1 MKNMKYDLGE
11 DEEGKVYNDLF
22 EHAVTLIQDHP
33 AELVAG
39 SLMAIAQRLYKT
51 HLSEPEYK
59 RLMDF
64 ITTVEIE
71 PYEIKKE
78 RVHWKTGS
86 YNS

>member
-1 MKNMKYDLGE
+1 MKYKI
-11 DEEGKVYNDLF
+11 EEKDNEKAVYDTLF
-22 EHAVTLIQDHP
+22 EQAITLIQDHP
-33 AELVAG
+33 PELVAG

-71 PYEIKKE
+71 PYEISKE
-78 RVHWKTGS
+78 RLH
-86 YNS
+86 

>member
-1 MKNMKYDLGE
+1 MKIE
-11 DEEGKVYNDLF
+11 DKDEHKVYEELF
-22 EHAVTLIQDHP
+22 EKAITLIQDHP

-51 HLSEPEYK
+51 HLSEPEYQ
-59 RLMDF
+59 RLMNF

-78 RVHWKTGS
+78 RLH
-86 YNS
+86 

>member
-1 MKNMKYDLGE
+1 MKLEDKDERKIYDE
-11 DEEGKVYNDLF
+11 LF
-22 EHAVTLIQDHP
+22 EHAIILIQDHP
-33 AELVAG
+33 PELVAG

-71 PYEIKKE
+71 PYEVSKE
-78 RVHWKTGS
+78 RLH
-86 YNS
+86 

>member
-1 MKNMKYDLGE
+1 MKNKEE
-11 DEEGKVYNDLF
+11 DEYKVYDELF
-22 EHAVTLIQDHP
+22 QKAIALIQDHP
-33 AELVAG
+33 PELVAG

-71 PYEIKKE
+71 PYEVSKE
-78 RVHWKTGS
+78 RLH
-86 YNS
+86 

>member
-1 MKNMKYDLGE
+1 MKI
-11 DEEGKVYNDLF
+11 EEKDPEHQVYEELF
-22 EHAVTLIQDHP
+22 EKAITLIQDHP

-51 HLSEPEYK
+51 HLSEPEYQ
-59 RLMDF
+59 RLMNF

-78 RVHWKTGS
+78 RIH
-86 YNS
+86 